1 MSPRY
6 LLLSAT
12 CLSVG
17 FGTVAHAQQENP
29 DAAQPVEVNT
39 SPAAPGT
46 IVVQAERL
54 RGQLDVEQ
62 PPLLELNEAD
72 IASLGANSIEE
83 LIEAIGPQTGSSQG
97 RGAGRP
103 VFLVNGI
110 RIGSFRELRSYPP
123 ESVAKVEVMPEE
135 VAQRFGF
142 APDRRVVN
150 IILKENFSS
159 REVELEFEAPDR
171 GGYWRNGQEFALLT
185 INDGARMNFN
195 LEASDRNQ
203 LTEAERDIVQTDGS
217 VSDLASDPDP
227 AQFRSLVNDTREL
240 QASINWAK
248 AFLDSGA
255 SVSLNLQYDRFDGT
269 GLSGLNGVLL
279 TAPDG
284 SSAFRT
290 FGADDPLEIRNARDT
305 LSSSASYSRQ
315 LGGYQL
321 TATADASLIE
331 NETEI
336 DRRVD
341 TQALIDAAASGT
353 LAIDGLIPVQADA
366 GFDVARSQTITTVN
380 KATLRGSP
388 LLLPSG
394 EVSTTFDLGL
404 NWQRINSEDTRT
416 AGETQLSRRQFEGGV
431 SIVVP
436 LTSRREGFLDTLGSF
451 SLNGSIGFEDLSD
464 FGSLMDWTAGL
475 NWAPTNRLNLAATYV
490 WREAAPGLSDLGSP
504 TVTTFNVPVFD
515 LVNGETVLATV
526 TSGGNPDLLAETQR
540 DWRFS
545 ANWQIPFWDNTTFF
559 GEYISNRSSDVTRG
573 FPALTEETE
582 AAFPD
587 RVVRDAGGN
596 LVSLDRRSV
605 TFDSARSER
614 LVFGLFT
621 RGSWGGSASGE
632 ADGGR
637 RGPSAGMRREGRPG
651 PPPGAEGRGPPTP
664 EQRERFMA
672 FREKLCA
679 DDGMAFLEQI
689 AGAVE
694 RGEDLSEQFPDLD
707 LTRAQRM
714 LERFKGEDGSIDRE
728 RLGQFRERICSMD
741 PEQMRGGPSGGD
753 SSEQRPAGTIPNPI
767 SGGFGRDGRGRYFAS
782 LNHTIELENQIL
794 IAEGGDALDLLDGDT
809 QSDFGQP
816 RHSTQ
821 LQAGFFRDGKGIR
834 LSGFYTGKAR
844 INGNAVTGA
853 SPLFFED
860 LATFNLRVFANLG
873 TLTGAENGPLKGLT
887 VSLLANNVLDAQR
900 RIVDD
905 NGDTPL
911 RYQPFLIDPNG
922 RYLGID
928 IRKVF

>member
-1 MSPRY
+1 MSPKSA
-6 LLLSAT
+6 LL
-12 CLSVG
+12 
-17 FGTVAHAQQENP
+17 FGSCMSLGMTTVAHAQQEQP
-29 DAAQPVEVNT
+29 DTAQRTVADA
-39 SPAAPGT
+39 PAADRDT

-62 PPLLELNEAD
+62 PPLLELNEED
-72 IASLGANSIEE
+72 IASLGANSLEE

-97 RGAGRP
+97 RGGGRP

-110 RIGSFRELRSYPP
+110 RIGGFRELRRYPP

-159 REVELEFEAPDR
+159 RDVELEIEAPDR
-171 GGYWRNGQEFALLT
+171 GGYWRNEQEFSLLT

-203 LTEAERDIVQTDGS
+203 LTEAERDIIQTDGS
-217 VSDLASDPDP
+217 VSDIASDPDP
-227 AQFRSLVNDTREL
+227 ARFRSLLNDTREL
-240 QASINWAK
+240 EASVNWAK

-255 SVSLNLQYDRFDGT
+255 SVSLNLQYDRFDGS
-269 GLSGLNGVLL
+269 GLSGLNSVLL

-305 LSSSASYSRQ
+305 LSSSASYSRSI
-315 LGGYQL
+315 GGYQF

-341 TQALIDAAASGT
+341 TQALIDAAAAGT
-353 LAIDGLIPVQADA
+353 LAIDGPIATQPDA
-366 GFDVARSQTITTVN
+366 GSDVSRSQTITTTN

-388 LLLPSG
+388 LLLPAG
-394 EVSTTFDLGL
+394 EVSTTFDLGF
-404 NWQRINSEDTRT
+404 NWQRIRSEDTRNDS
-416 AGETQLSRRQFEGGV
+416 ETQLSRRQFEGGV
-431 SIVVP
+431 NLVVP
-436 LTSRREGFLDTLGSF
+436 LTSRREGFLDSLGSF
-451 SLNGSIGFEDLSD
+451 TLNGSIGFEDLSD
-464 FGSLMDWTAGL
+464 FGSLMDWTVGL
-475 NWAPTNRLNLAATYV
+475 NWAPTNRLNLAATYI

-504 TVTTFNVPVFD
+504 TVTTLNVPVFD

-526 TSGGNPDLLAETQR
+526 ISGGNPDLLAETQR

-559 GEYISNRSSDVTRG
+559 GEYIRNRSSDVTRG
-573 FPALTEETE
+573 FPALTAETE

-587 RVVRDAGGN
+587 RVVRDAGGT
-596 LVSLDRRSV
+596 LVALDRRSV

-621 RGSWGGSASGE
+621 RGSWGTSG
-632 ADGGR
+632 AGQSGGER
-637 RGPSAGMRREGRPG
+637 RG
-651 PPPGAEGRGPPTP
+651 PPPGVRRGGQGGPPAGSGRRGPPTP

-672 FREKLCA
+672 FRERLCS

-689 AGAVE
+689 AGVVE
-694 RGEDLSEQFPDLD
+694 RGEDLSAQFPDFD
-707 LTRAQRM
+707 LTPARRM
-714 LERFKGEDGSIDRE
+714 LERVKGEDGSIDRE
-728 RLGQFRERICSMD
+728 RLSQFRERICSMD
-741 PEQMRGGPSGGD
+741 PEQMRGGPSGED
-753 SSEQRPAGTIPNPI
+753 RSERRPAGTIPNPI
-767 SGGFGRDGRGRYFAS
+767 SSGFGRDGRGRYYAS
-782 LNHTIELENQIL
+782 LSHTIELENQIL
-794 IAEGGDALDLLDGDT
+794 IAENGPLLDLLDGDA
-809 QSDFGQP
+809 QNDFGQA
-816 RHSTQ
+816 RQFTQ
-821 LQAGFFRDGKGIR
+821 LQTGFFRNGKGVR
-834 LSGFYTGKAR
+834 LSGYYTGKAR
-844 INGNAVTGA
+844 INGNAVTGT
-853 SPLFFED
+853 SPLFFD
-860 LATFNLRVFANLG
+860 DIATFNLRVFANLG
-873 TLTGAENGPLKGLT
+873 TVTGAESGPLKGLT
-887 VSLLANNVLDAQR
+887 VSLLANNVFDAQR
-900 RIVDD
+900 QIVDN

-911 RYQPFLIDPNG
+911 RYQPLLIDPNG

-928 IRKVF
+928 IRKIF